1 MQHTLPSLY
10 ATLPTTTPPT
20 HIIPDS
26 TFNIASPTIPRRYN
40 CISHHPKQ
48 KMARFSD
55 LPPELVLNILRHVDP
70 RNLVPA
76 CILSKAIFLLA
87 ASILK
92 EHSRLTEEFSASF
105 IDICTATAMHDF
117 LAKVLAKPQN
127 ADYVRDLTVG
137 ADRRIEQE
145 MNDPSLVRPR
155 KKPRCNLNNM
165 HVIRTAIENTK
176 HICTDEVD
184 VWLQAVQYN
193 TEDTL
198 YALLIVHLPNLER
211 LKLAHLRRYASRMT
225 QKIRDAPTSKYLCH
239 LKKLT
244 IDFSG
249 TTWGQSEYL
258 KFFAAFLSLPSLACC
273 RVESLDIDD
282 DERDTQRYIRPHESA
297 VLELQFL
304 QCRFGP
310 ETLFEILE
318 GTKCLSSITY
328 YSTLNCLARGSN
340 PLEWYWLAVGLWRYA
355 RHSLEKV
362 VVNPFGCTHVDKL
375 CDFREFTL
383 LREIEAETTL
393 LFSGNTY
400 KAQSFP
406 WMLPASLHILH
417 LHFSF
422 KDYAQRFNF
431 VERNLELVH
440 IILKVKQA
448 LLPHLTEIQL
458 CFDGSLPESA
468 LGRNAFLGLQEAC
481 NLQGISLSLRKW
493 SWWEDFWS

>member
-1 MQHTLPSLY
+1 
-10 ATLPTTTPPT
+10 
-20 HIIPDS
+20 
-26 TFNIASPTIPRRYN
+26 
-40 CISHHPKQ
+40 
-48 KMARFSD
+48 MARFSD

-87 ASILK
+87 APILK
-92 EHSRLTEEFSASF
+92 EHSRLTGEFSVSF
-105 IDICTATAMHDF
+105 IDVCTATAMHDF
-117 LAKVLAKPQN
+117 LAKVLAKPRN

-145 MNDPSLVRPR
+145 MNSPSLNRPT
-155 KKPRCNLNNM
+155 KVPRCNLNNM
-165 HVIRTAIENTK
+165 HVIRTAIENNK

-193 TEDTL
+193 TEDAL
-198 YALLIVHLPNLER
+198 YALLIVNLPNLER
-211 LKLAHLRRYASRMT
+211 LELAHLRGYASRMT

-239 LKKLT
+239 LKNLT
-244 IDFSG
+244 IDFLG
-249 TTWGQSEYL
+249 TTWGRSKYL

-273 RVESLDIDD
+273 RVKFLDIDD
-282 DERDTQRYIRPHESA
+282 EERDTQRYIRPNESA

-310 ETLFEILE
+310 KTLFEILE

-328 YSTLNCLARGSN
+328 YSTLSYLPRGSK

-362 VVNPFGCTHVDKL
+362 VLSPFGSANADKL

-383 LREIEAETTL
+383 LREIEAEATL
-393 LFSGNTY
+393 LFSNNTS

-406 WMLPASLHILH
+406 WMLPASLHILR
-417 LHFSF
+417 LHSSF
-422 KDYAQRFNF
+422 KDYAQRWSS

-440 IILKVKQA
+440 IILKVKQE

-458 CFDGSLPESA
+458 CYYGYLPVSPLA
-468 LGRNAFLGLQEAC
+468 RNAFLGLRKAC

-493 SWWEDFWS
+493 FGWGDFSDVEI